1 MSRRFSVVVTAVVL
15 CVALDACQSPTAP
28 APRRPIVLAGVRGDG
43 ADTTQAAPSDTTVS
57 DTTQPPLKY
66 PTQPWY

>member
-1 MSRRFSVVVTAVVL
+1 MSRRIKFFLTAFFL

-28 APRRPIVLAGVRGDG
+28 APRHQLAIRRDG
-43 ADTTQAAPSDTTVS
+43 ADTTAGDTTTRRDS
-57 DTTQPPLKY
+57 TGITY